1 MNCIE
6 RWKFAIK
13 QEEAIRVLNSSS
25 VFFKNN
31 LNVWNCFLNNKVKR
45 KYD

>member
-6 RWKFAIK
+6 RWKFAMK
-13 QEEAIRVLNSSS
+13 QEEAIRVIDCSS
-25 VFFKNN
+25 VFFKEK
-31 LNVWNCFLNNKVKR
+31 LNAWNYFLNNIVKS